1 MVKLITHCKEN
12 LIQQL
17 LKILGSI
24 EIIGNPVGLFKHV
37 AIGVYDLFDKPIE
50 GFIKGPIEGG
60 IGIGKGV
67 GSLCKNTLSGVSN
80 SIGKIAGSMAGG
92 LTAISL
98 DHLFQAKREK
108 MRMRKPKQ
116 IFDGVY

>member
-1 MVKLITHCKEN
+1 M
-12 LIQQL
+12 

-24 EIIGNPVGLFKHV
+24 EIIGNPVGLFKHI

-67 GSLCKNTLSGVSN
+67 GSLIKNTVSGTFN
-80 SIGKIAGSMAGG
+80 SAGKIAGAVAGG
-92 LTAISL
+92 FSTISMVYNWL
-98 DHLFQAKREK
+98 SYNRILFIKGEG
-108 MRMRKPKQ
+108 KQ
-116 IFDGVY
+116 CK